1 MDRKEYIRNSCGIT
15 AKKITPY
22 NRDMDKTPRIS
33 TAERKRMGLPPMPRR
48 TTPLMTEQ
56 RDRLRSQ
63 NTKVLPS
70 LKPKVQKT
78 EQSTQTVSLPPLNFR
93 NVAPAVDTNDIK
105 LFDNL
110 RGEARILRVANSKTI
125 QDAKEENKTFN
136 YRYIKNLRK
145 NTPF

>member
-22 NRDMDKTPRIS
+22 NRDMDNGLPTPRLT
-33 TAERKRMGLPPMPRR
+33 TAEKKAVRVRLKSLQPTPKM
-48 TTPLMTEQ
+48 TTAEKNAA
-56 RDRLRSQ
+56 RDRLNSQ
-63 NTKVLPS
+63 NTKN
-70 LKPKVQKT
+70 K
-78 EQSTQTVSLPPLNFR
+78 LPPLNFR

-110 RGEARILRVANSKTI
+110 RGQARLLRVANSNTI
-125 QDAKEENKTFN
+125 QDAKEENKQFN

-145 NTPF
+145 NRPF